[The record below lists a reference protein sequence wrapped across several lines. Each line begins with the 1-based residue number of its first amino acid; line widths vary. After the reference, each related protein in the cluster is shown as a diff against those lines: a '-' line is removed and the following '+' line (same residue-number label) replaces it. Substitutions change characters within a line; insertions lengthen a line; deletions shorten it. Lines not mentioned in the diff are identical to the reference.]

1 MDSLINSLSTFTE
14 FHFLRP
20 EWLFALFPALIAC
33 WWLHHRQ
40 KQAGSWDNVISPELL
55 PLLLDCVPVKQR
67 RGLPLIAII
76 GWILATLA
84 MSGPTWERTPLPVHK
99 QENALVV
106 VFDLS
111 PSMLAQDLKPNRLT
125 RARLKLIDL
134 LQQRQEGTTALVAY
148 AGDSFIVSPL
158 TDDADTVAALVP
170 ALDPNIM
177 PSHGSNTEAAIQH
190 AIELVFNA
198 GLTEGNFLL
207 VTDGVSPS
215 AQETINETIQDLGGF
230 RLSVLGIGTKEGAPI
245 PLGNG
250 GFAKDKSGNIV
261 VPRLDINSLKKLANL
276 NGGRFS
282 SLTADD
288 NDIHYLAEQFNAQT
302 NSPNKQLERTFDS
315 WSDQGYWL
323 VLPLLLI
330 LLLAFRR
337 GLLASVLIA
346 PMFSISLFSASMLS
360 VPQTAHAFGWEDL
373 WSTKNQQAAKAME
386 QGDVETAQ
394 QQFKDPNWKAA
405 AAYRNGDFET
415 ANELYAADNL
425 KEHTTSHYNHGNAL
439 AKSGQL
445 EDAIKSY
452 DQALSLNPDDEDAQF
467 NKELVEKLLEQQ
479 QQQQQQQNNDESKQ
493 QENQSSDKQD
503 QQSGDPQQKNQQNG
517 EDSENDSSQ
526 SPSDQSPSDQSPS
539 DQSPSDQSSSN
550 QNKPSEQD
558 DSKDSQSNQPASD
571 EASKGN
577 QTDAKNEPPPP
588 TEPQQAHGK
597 EQPEPDETSDKEGET
612 SGQPSAPA
620 KELSEEEKQA
630 MEQWLRRI
638 PDDPGGLLREKF
650 RYESKKRTYERR
662 RGINQPS
669 GQNEERW

>member
-40 KQAGSWDNVISPELL
+40 TQAGSWDNVISPELL
-55 PLLLDCVPVKQR
+55 PLLLDRVPVKQR
-67 RGLPLIAII
+67 RSLPLIATI

-177 PSHGSNTEAAIQH
+177 PSHGSNAEAAIQH

-425 KEHTTSHYNHGNAL
+425 KEHTASHYNHGNAL

-479 QQQQQQQNNDESKQ
+479 QQQQQNNDESKQ
-493 QENQSSDKQD
+493 QEDQSSDKQD

-517 EDSENDSSQ
+517 EDSENDSS
-526 SPSDQSPSDQSPS
+526 
-539 DQSPSDQSSSN
+539 QSPSDQSSSN

-577 QTDAKNEPPPP
+577 QADAKNETQPPS
-588 TEPQQAHGK
+588 EPKQAHG
-597 EQPEPDETSDKEGET
+597 EDQPEPDEISNKEGKA